1 MIRINLLKP
10 ERKESVVL
18 ERTEREKTPATLP
31 LFLFSV
37 VVIAIVLLFFQ
48 KSSFK
53 RENNFL
59 QAAQEEKN
67 KLKKVE
73 TTLDQVEKQIS
84 TIIKKIDLI
93 NQLKLNQDTAV
104 RIMDEISNNIP
115 SWISLTEATFDG
127 RVVRIRGKA
136 LTNKLIAEFL
146 YNLDQTPNFNNVEL
160 PSSIQRTIQNNRF
173 YEFLMT
179 ATYVPPV
186 KPQPE
191 PPAKKETKKVKS

>member
-10 ERKESVVL
+10 ERKESTVL

-136 LTNKLIAEFL
+136 LTNKLLAEFL
-146 YNLDQTPNFNNVEL
+146 ENLDKTPYFKNIEL
-160 PSSIQRTIQNNRF
+160 PSSIQRTVQNNRF
-173 YEFLMT
+173 YEFQMT

-186 KPQPE
+186 KPEPE

>member
-67 KLKKVE
+67 TLKEVE
-73 TTLDQVEKQIS
+73 TTLNQVEAQIA

-93 NQLKLNQDTAV
+93 NELKLHQNTAV

-136 LTNKLIAEFL
+136 LTNKLLAEFL
-146 YNLDQTPNFNNVEL
+146 YNLDQTPYFKNVEL
-160 PSSIQRTIQNNRF
+160 PSTIQRTIQNNRF
-173 YEFLMT
+173 YEFSMT

>member
-10 ERKESVVL
+10 ERKESVAF

-67 KLKKVE
+67 ELKTVE

-136 LTNKLIAEFL
+136 LTNKLLAEFL
-146 YNLDQTPNFNNVEL
+146 YNLDQTPYFKNIEL
-160 PSSIQRTIQNNRF
+160 PSSIQRTVQNNRF
-173 YEFLMT
+173 YEFSMT

-186 KPQPE
+186 KPPPE